1 MNEPTEN
8 LTKAHRNSKL
18 KGDGGVQP
26 HSQANSHSRLA
37 KPSEPSRKIV
47 CNRRKNKCVRSN
59 SKRSGVPRYE
69 KVGSKHFRCGS
80 CGKVK
85 PLHHRHGT
93 ICNNCCYRR
102 WVSTI
107 EGALRFRF
115 IQKKCRARR
124 KGVQFSLTFECFR
137 QLWEDQEGKD
147 GYTGQQ
153 MAFEFGQGRSGATV
167 SLDRIDNERG
177 YTPDNVKFCRLST
190 NGKKKDQPV
199 DQFVKQLTLNFPES
213 N

>member
-1 MNEPTEN
+1 MNVPAVN

-18 KGDGGVQP
+18 KGNGGAPP
-26 HSQANSHSRLA
+26 HSQSHSCSRLA
-37 KPSEPSRKIV
+37 KRSAPSRKIV

-59 SKRSGVPRYE
+59 CKRSGVPRYE
-69 KVGSKHFRCGS
+69 KVGPKHFRCAS

-85 PLHHRHGT
+85 PLHQRDGTMCRNCRH
-93 ICNNCCYRR
+93 RR

-124 KGVQFSLTFECFR
+124 KGVQFSLTFKCFK
-137 QLWEDQEGKD
+137 QLWEEQAGKD
-147 GYTGQQ
+147 GYTGEQ

-167 SLDRIDNERG
+167 SLDRIDNEKG

-190 NGKKKDQPV
+190 NGKKKDLPV
-199 DQFVKQLTLNFPES
+199 DQFVRQLTLNFPES